1 VAIAV
6 ARARLLLAPLA
17 GKSRERALGARLW
30 PHKATGAELGLQS
43 ALVGSLGG
51 G

>member
-6 ARARLLLAPLA
+6 ARAWLLLAPLA
-17 GKSRERALGARLW
+17 GRPCERALGARLW
-30 PHKATGAELGLQS
+30 PQRAAGAELGLQS
-43 ALVGSLGG
+43 ALLGSLGG

>member
-1 VAIAV
+1 MAIAV

-17 GKSRERALGARLW
+17 GRPRERALGARLW
-30 PHKATGAELGLQS
+30 PQRATGAELGLQS
-43 ALVGSLGG
+43 AQVRSLGG

>member
-1 VAIAV
+1 MAIVV

-17 GKSRERALGARLW
+17 GRSRERALGARLW
-30 PHKATGAELGLQS
+30 PQRATGAELELQS

>member
-6 ARARLLLAPLA
+6 ARAWLLLATLA
-17 GKSRERALGARLW
+17 GRPRERALGARLW
-30 PHKATGAELGLQS
+30 PQRAAGDELGLQS
-43 ALVGSLGG
+43 APVGSLGG